1 MDSTPEEPK
10 PGSPRLVDLNRLAN
24 TPGYKL
30 AINTPE
36 SPTEQASRLKL
47 AELEAEHKL
56 RTQRDEDTRKRVKD
70 MSVHCFVMV
79 VVAIAFLASVYIVVF
94 KDTKTGLPDKAI
106 GLITVIVSASVG
118 YMTGKGS
125 K

>member
-1 MDSTPEEPK
+1 MEPKPEEPK

-30 AINTPE
+30 SINTPE
-36 SPTEQASRLKL
+36 SPDEIQSRLRRD
-47 AELEAEHKL
+47 EREAEHTL
-56 RTQRDEDTRKRVKD
+56 RINLI
-70 MSVHCFVMV
+70 VHVFVIAV
-79 VVAIAFLASVYIVVF
+79 VGLAFLASIYIAIF
-94 KDTKTGLPDKAI
+94 KDPKTGLPDKALGI
-106 GLITVIVSASVG
+106 ITAIVAAGVG